1 MNIQP
6 PAVLLMGAS
15 GSGKTSALTTFIP
28 KGIETFVLVTEPGGA
43 ESLVDNDDWRCPRHV
58 SADRWWQLRGQN
70 HDESRH
76 GAAGGAVGFAPWR
89 RLTIWTEGDA
99 HIRAG
104 GGGTS
109 LVFVNETA
117 VEAFRGVWFKVSPQG
132 RTGTD
137 RSPGAFRWNLGAHVL
152 PRAHVDVGID
162 FYLDKIEGSDEA
174 FKTFLAQL
182 HMYL

>member
-1 MNIQP
+1 M
-6 PAVLLMGAS
+6 
-15 GSGKTSALTTFIP
+15 
-28 KGIETFVLVTEPGGA
+28 
-43 ESLVDNDDWRCPRHV
+43 
-58 SADRWWQLRGQN
+58 
-70 HDESRH
+70 
-76 GAAGGAVGFAPWR
+76 
-89 RLTIWTEGDA
+89 
-99 HIRAG
+99 
-104 GGGTS
+104 
-109 LVFVNETA
+109 VFVNETA

-137 RSPGAFRWNLGAHVL
+137 LSPGAFRWNLGAHVL